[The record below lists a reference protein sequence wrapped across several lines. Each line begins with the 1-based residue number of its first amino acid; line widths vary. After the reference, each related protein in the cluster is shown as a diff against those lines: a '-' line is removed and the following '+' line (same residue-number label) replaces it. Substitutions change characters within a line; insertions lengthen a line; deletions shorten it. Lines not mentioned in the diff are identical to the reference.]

1 MSSNEH
7 TRDSNTLLGPR
18 WHNGIILNFGFFR
31 NGLMTLSSSSEALNV
46 EAVRQT
52 TILKVE
58 QLPRIS
64 TTNRA
69 NGQ

>member
-18 WHNGIILNFGFFR
+18 WHNGILLNFGFFH
-31 NGLMTLSSSSEALNV
+31 NGLDKSLRPSEAPNV

-58 QLPRIS
+58 QFPRIS